1 VSAPREAQLV
11 DTGNSLLAKV
21 ESTLSIG
28 TVESPDGQLAL
39 LTFRTASTTFTTMA
53 SAVELKGWLDLLNG
67 LCASMS
73 KSGLVVA
80 RGALPPAQFPQRGPG
95 GRT

>member
-39 LTFRTASTTFTTMA
+39 LTFRTASTP
-53 SAVELKGWLDLLNG
+53 SPRWQ
-67 LCASMS
+67 
-73 KSGLVVA
+73 A
-80 RGALPPAQFPQRGPG
+80 RWS
-95 GRT
+95 